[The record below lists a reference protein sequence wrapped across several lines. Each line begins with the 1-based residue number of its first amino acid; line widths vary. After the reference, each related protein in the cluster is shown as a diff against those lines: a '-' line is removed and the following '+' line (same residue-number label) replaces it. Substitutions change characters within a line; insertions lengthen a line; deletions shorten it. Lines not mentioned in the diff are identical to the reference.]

1 MDTGGEH
8 GIPAIAAAPHGS
20 ALILLISWAYIK
32 LLGPD
37 GLTTASKTAILNA
50 NYVAEQLAS
59 HYDIVYR
66 GPNDRVA
73 HEFILDLRDFR
84 ENLDVTEQD
93 VAKRLMDYG
102 FHAPTM
108 SWPVVGTLMVE
119 PTESE
124 SKAELD
130 RFCEAMI
137 AIRTEIEEVEHGVVD
152 AEASV
157 LKQAPHT
164 AEMVTRDAWDHPYS
178 RERAA
183 FPSDTTR
190 EDKFWPTVRRVDD
203 AFGDRN
209 LICSCPPIEAYQMEG
224 DENDLKEAL
233 TA

>member
-1 MDTGGEH
+1 MDFG
-8 GIPAIAAAPHGS
+8 
-20 ALILLISWAYIK
+20 Y
-32 LLGPD
+32 
-37 GLTTASKTAILNA
+37 
-50 NYVAEQLAS
+50 
-59 HYDIVYR
+59 
-66 GPNDRVA
+66 
-73 HEFILDLRDFR
+73 
-84 ENLDVTEQD
+84 
-93 VAKRLMDYG
+93 
-102 FHAPTM
+102 HAPTM

-137 AIRTEIEEVEHGVVD
+137 TIRTEIEEVEQEVVAVED
-152 AEASV
+152 SP

-164 AEMVTRDAWDHPYS
+164 AAMIARDEWPHPYS

-183 FPSDTTR
+183 FPAPWTT

-209 LICSCPPIEAYQMEG
+209 LVCSCPPMEAYQMEG
-224 DENDLKEAL
+224 DEDELKEAL